1 VLSSRKLKL
10 IFTLIVL
17 VLGFTL
23 TAEAQD
29 EDCAYG
35 YKIYVRDEAG
45 KPVENA
51 KLEVSGVTAKDKLPD
66 EVKPFLG
73 NDGAYIVAGETGT
86 TVEGNFLLRVSAKG
100 FETYERK
107 FSFPE
112 CEYQTIELRLHAEG
126 STNKATF
133 ERLSNLHGM
142 VYDEE
147 MKPFKGAK
155 VEISYAGG
163 QVLHASSNAYGF
175 YEIDLPQGAA
185 TTIRVTGDG
194 IADVVFENYKLDE
207 DRPTLNIPVCRKCK
221 QKESKN

>member
-1 VLSSRKLKL
+1 MLKSRSLKL
-10 IFTLIVL
+10 ILTLIVL
-17 VLGFTL
+17 LLGFNL
-23 TAEAQD
+23 TAQAQD
-29 EDCAYG
+29 EEDCVYG

-51 KLEVSGVTAKDKLPD
+51 KLEVSGVTTKDKLPD
-66 EVKPFLG
+66 DVKPFLG
-73 NDGAYIVAGETGT
+73 HSGAYIISGDEGT
-86 TVEGNFLLRVSAKG
+86 TVKGNFMLRVSAKG

-112 CEYQTIELRLHAEG
+112 CEYQTIELRLRAEG

-142 VYDEE
+142 VYDED
-147 MKPFKGAK
+147 MKPFKDAK

-163 QVLHASSNAYGF
+163 KILHVSSNAYGF
-175 YEIDLPQGAA
+175 YEIDLPQGEA
-185 TTIRVTGDG
+185 TVRVTGDG

-207 DRPTLNIPVCRKCK
+207 DRPTLNVPVCRKCK